1 MSKEKIDLGE
11 GSNVG
16 ITSAASIKSVYKNM
30 LSKATEY
37 KGYTTVLGNVIDEN
51 MLNILRFRI
60 DQLKNAYS
68 IQYGSKGRKSEVPTA
83 MKVMRNQMFY
93 RKDIWN
99 EKNENLLKVSESTL
113 LNDPDWINHPENH
126 IMIKLR
132 KQKKQ

>member
-1 MSKEKIDLGE
+1 MKRVNLGE
-11 GSNVG
+11 GSNSG
-16 ITSAASIKSVYKNM
+16 INHPSGVLDTYKSMLKRAIK
-30 LSKATEY
+30 Y
-37 KGYTTVLGNVIDEN
+37 KGHKTVLNNKIDEN
-51 MLNILRFRI
+51 MLNILRSRI
-60 DQLKNAYS
+60 DQLKNTYS

>member
-1 MSKEKIDLGE
+1 
-11 GSNVG
+11 
-16 ITSAASIKSVYKNM
+16 
-30 LSKATEY
+30 
-37 KGYTTVLGNVIDEN
+37 
-51 MLNILRFRI
+51 MLNILRSRI
-60 DQLKNAYS
+60 DQLKNTYS